1 MDKIRQKGTLMDKSF
16 LTVKELSLKLGVSEK
31 TVYRMVAAK
40 TIPFAI
46 KIGGQWR
53 FNSEK
58 IEKWIVES
66 QDKDH
71 GRSHTNLKI
80 KVAEA
85 VNDGLVI
92 YRAHGE
98 NRDEILDEVFAML
111 NSFSADEVINI
122 KKQILY
128 KESIISSSLQGMA
141 LMTPDQTVGY
151 VVEKSQIIIAFLD
164 EPMNFSA
171 IDGSDTEI
179 AFLLLAAN
187 KSEHLILRTK
197 LLRLL
202 MEPDFVTMLKKH
214 PHRKQLLEEIEA
226 IETALLL

>member
-1 MDKIRQKGTLMDKSF
+1 MDRSF
-16 LTVKELSLKLGVSEK
+16 LTVKEMSLKLGVSEK
-31 TVYRMVAAK
+31 TIYRMVSAK

-53 FNSEK
+53 FNSDK
-58 IEKWIVES
+58 IENWMIERDGNEDVRC
-66 QDKDH
+66 Q
-71 GRSHTNLKI
+71 TNLKI

-85 VNDGLVI
+85 VSNGLVL

-98 NRDEILDEVFAML
+98 TRDEILDEVFAMC
-111 NSFSADEVINI
+111 NAFPADEVLNI

-141 LMTPDQTVGY
+141 LMTPEQTVGY
-151 VVEKSQIIIAFLD
+151 MVKKSQVILAFLD
-164 EPMNFSA
+164 EPTDLDA

-179 AFLLLAAN
+179 VFLLLAAN
-187 KSEHLILRTK
+187 MSEHLILRTK
-197 LLRLL
+197 ILRLL
-202 MEPDFVTMLKKH
+202 MEPEFVAMLKMH
-214 PHRKQLLEEIEA
+214 PHRKVLLEEIEA

>member
-1 MDKIRQKGTLMDKSF
+1 MDRSF
-16 LTVKELSLKLGVSEK
+16 LTVKEMSLKLGVSEK
-31 TVYRMVAAK
+31 TIYRMISAK

-53 FNSEK
+53 FNSDK
-58 IEKWIVES
+58 IENWMIERDSNEDVRC
-66 QDKDH
+66 Q
-71 GRSHTNLKI
+71 TNLKI

-85 VNDGLVI
+85 VSNGLVL

-98 NRDEILDEVFAML
+98 TRDEILDEVFAMC
-111 NSFSADEVINI
+111 NAFPADEVLNI

-141 LMTPDQTVGY
+141 LMTPEQTVGY
-151 VVEKSQIIIAFLD
+151 MVKKSQVILAFLD
-164 EPMNFSA
+164 EPTDLDA

-179 AFLLLAAN
+179 VFLLLAAN
-187 KSEHLILRTK
+187 MSEHLILRTK
-197 LLRLL
+197 ILRLL
-202 MEPDFVTMLKKH
+202 MEPEFVAMLKMH
-214 PHRKQLLEEIEA
+214 PHRKVLLEEIEA

>member
-1 MDKIRQKGTLMDKSF
+1 MDKCF
-16 LTVKELSLKLGVSEK
+16 LTVKEMSLKLGVSEK
-31 TVYRMVAAK
+31 TIYRMISAK

-58 IEKWIVES
+58 IEKWIVETDGNVGARS
-66 QDKDH
+66 Q
-71 GRSHTNLKI
+71 TNLKI

-85 VNDGLVI
+85 VSDGLVI

-98 NRDEILDEVFAML
+98 NRDEILDEIFAMF
-111 NSFSADEVINI
+111 NSFPADVVLNI
-122 KKQILY
+122 KKQVLY

-141 LMTPDQTVGY
+141 LMAPEQTVDY
-151 VVEKSQIIIAFLD
+151 VVEKSKVIIAFLD
-164 EPMNFSA
+164 DPTDLNA

-179 AFLLLAAN
+179 VFLLLAAN
-187 KSEHLILRTK
+187 KSELLILRTK

-202 MEPDFVTMLKKH
+202 MESEFVSMLKKH
-214 PHRKQLLEEIEA
+214 PHRKLLLEEIEA

>member
-1 MDKIRQKGTLMDKSF
+1 MDKVF
-16 LTVKELSLKLGVSEK
+16 LTVKEMSLKLGVSER
-31 TVYRMVAAK
+31 TVYRMLSAR

-58 IEKWIVES
+58 IEKWIAET
-66 QDKDH
+66 DGKEH

-85 VNDGLVI
+85 VNNGLVI

-98 NRDEILDEVFAML
+98 NRDEVLDEVFAML
-111 NSFSADEVINI
+111 NSFPADEVTNI

-151 VVEKSQIIIAFLD
+151 MVEKSQVIIAFLD
-164 EPMNFSA
+164 EPMDFFA

-179 AFLLLAAN
+179 VFLLLASN
-187 KSEHLILRTK
+187 KSEHLILQTK

-202 MEPDFVTMLKKH
+202 MEPEFVSMLKTH
-214 PHRKQLLEEIEA
+214 PHRTVLLEEIEA